1 MLQSIIQLKLFCHIV
16 IYRFIHDGCFAR
28 AAGLS
33 YTTLLAIAPVLAL
46 AFAVL
51 SMFPV
56 FQGMEARIQEIIFQ
70 TFVPATSSTVGD
82 YFTRFIGNATHS
94 TAFGVISLAITSI
107 LLLLTIQT
115 AFDSIWKS
123 ASKRTFISNILTF
136 WATLTM
142 GPLLL
147 GISLSLSSF
156 VFAKAKILNIPGAM
170 EANWLFLR
178 IFPSMMEGIAFFLL
192 YSVVPNT
199 FVRWKHAV
207 IGAAFTTL
215 IFEILKLTFAYYVA
229 NFPFYEVLYGALAT
243 VPILLIWLYLSWAA
257 ALLGAE
263 IVAALPEYS
272 SLNCTDKTFDLDDL
286 SSTRILLAA
295 LIVLRRL
302 YTASKKVNQN
312 ETHRSLINGIAMR
325 HAVIH
330 EALKRLQQKY
340 YVIKTEDGK
349 FILNRELESVSLLAL
364 AQDLSVYPV
373 SSQIN
378 DKLGDCAVFLM
389 EYLDS
394 QKLNWQD
401 ERELSIKSMFTTID
415 RSKNE

>member
-1 MLQSIIQLKLFCHIV
+1 MLQSIRQLKLFCHI
-16 IYRFIHDGCFAR
+16 IINRFIQDGCFAR

-70 TFVPATSSTVGD
+70 TFVPATSGTIGN

-94 TAFGVISLAITSI
+94 TAFGVISLAITSL

-142 GPLLL
+142 GPLLI
-147 GISLSLSSF
+147 GTSLSLSSY
-156 VFAKAKILNIPGAM
+156 VFAKAKILNIPGAI

-199 FVRWKHAV
+199 FVRWKHAI
-207 IGAAFTTL
+207 IGAAFTTVV
-215 IFEILKLTFAYYVA
+215 FEVLKLTFAYYIA
-229 NFPFYEVLYGALAT
+229 NFPFYEVLYGTLAT

-272 SLNCTDKTFDLDDL
+272 TLNNTDTKFEQNDF

-295 LIVLRRL
+295 LIIIHRL
-302 YTASKKVNQN
+302 YLASHRMNQN

-330 EALKRLQQKY
+330 EALKRLQQTY
-340 YVIKTEDGK
+340 YVLKTEDGK
-349 FILNRELESVSLLAL
+349 FVLNRELDSVSVLTF
-364 AQDLSVYPV
+364 AQDLGAYPV

-378 DKLGDCAVFLM
+378 DKLGDCASFLKD
-389 EYLDS
+389 YLEC
-394 QKLNWQD
+394 QNLNWQD
-401 ERELSIKSMFTTID
+401 CKELSIKQIFSPINT
-415 RSKNE
+415 E